1 MSVSDLP
8 ALNATL
14 NGLSTVLLTAGFI
27 CIKTGRKDAHRNCMM
42 AAFATRAISA
52 AVSPASAYIAAGLA

>member
-14 NGLSTVLLTAGFI
+14 NGLSFILLSLGVTFI
-27 CIKTGRKDAHRNCMM
+27 KQGMNQNFHIVWLIW
-42 AAFATRAISA
+42 AIWN
-52 AVSPASAYIAAGLA
+52 